1 MLLDLLSRFRKGP
14 ARRPESA
21 APGCGKGLWA
31 LSLLTLLAFSPAAL
45 PAEEPSPGSDAV
57 SAASFD
63 LSALRSLEFREGE
76 VPSVLPIDPLPAE
89 GPAPG
94 DFWIAVEDT
103 GAAAVFYQSVLP
115 VLNALKRTFPDR
127 RVIVEGI
134 PSRVF
139 VEEVR
144 ERKIPFAV
152 ATAGTTVSL
161 MLDTGAVPLATRER
175 IGEGAAGSA
184 GALLLV
190 STEKPAPKNWE
201 DLRGK
206 RLALESSVSFG
217 PWQWLGGRLVEEGY
231 EAEDFFSGLLWRA
244 HDAPEVLN
252 AVASGDADAG
262 LLSACTY
269 ERLRD
274 QGMIDTEAFLPVF
287 TRPAEPGACLASTS
301 RYPDWSIAYTSHAQ
315 DDAVRRL
322 AAVLF
327 GMPSRQ
333 NYRWGI
339 RVDLSG
345 VRSLMETLHYGP
357 YAYLDEQ
364 TFLGFFRRHLDWF
377 IGLVALLAFLAFHT
391 VRAKHLVRVRTRELE
406 SALKERDRMEEE
418 ARTSRERLSAV
429 ERVGM
434 LSQMSSMFAHELK
447 QPLASI
453 TNYIGGLK
461 LWNKA
466 RQTTD
471 EDRAMA
477 EAALSSMADEAARV
491 TAIVNRV
498 RGYAKRSNESLKPV
512 DWLAAVRRVAA
523 IVERHDTKRVPI
535 RIVAGDFLKADPSE
549 DRPAVVLGDALE
561 LELLT
566 LNLMRN
572 AGHAAFDVRGGF
584 VSVSL
589 TLEKGRY
596 WLRVTD
602 NGPKLTPEQFARLT
616 GYGESVKQEGLGIG
630 LSICRGIVDRHGGT
644 LRFYQLPVAGICA
657 EVVIEAYKGEEQ

>member
-1 MLLDLLSRFRKGP
+1 MNRLRHFSLCEILARRRKAVAAGCVGAVAALLS
-14 ARRPESA
+14 
-21 APGCGKGLWA
+21 LA
-31 LSLLTLLAFSPAAL
+31 LFISSPAAFA
-45 PAEEPSPGSDAV
+45 AEESSPSDAV

-76 VPSVLPIDPLPAE
+76 VPSVLPIDPVPAE

-103 GAAAVFYQSVLP
+103 GASAVFYQSVLP
-115 VLNALKRTFPDR
+115 VLNALKHTFPDR

-231 EAEDFFSGLLWRA
+231 EADDFFGGLLWRA

-269 ERLRD
+269 ERLRE

-287 TRPAEPGACLASTS
+287 TRLAEPGACLASTS
-301 RYPDWSIAYTSHAQ
+301 RYPDWSIAYTANAQ
-315 DDAVRRL
+315 DDTVRRL

-327 GMPSRQ
+327 GMPSQQ

-364 TFLGFFRRHLDWF
+364 TFLGFFKRHLDWL
-377 IGLVALLAFLAFHT
+377 IGFVALLAFLAFHT
-391 VRAKHLVRVRTRELE
+391 VRAKHLVRVRTTELE
-406 SALKERDRMEEE
+406 AALKERDRMEEE

-471 EDRAMA
+471 DDRAMA
-477 EAALSSMADEAARV
+477 ESALAAMADEAARV

-498 RGYAKRSNESLKPV
+498 RDYVRSQTVRDKVIDLGELVETAIGNFKITSLGNVPVALKREC
-512 DWLAAVRRVAA
+512 
-523 IVERHDTKRVPI
+523 
-535 RIVAGDFLKADPSE
+535 AGDEL
-549 DRPAVVLGDALE
+549 RVRGDSLE
-561 LELLT
+561 LELVVV
-566 LNLMRN
+566 NLLRN
-572 AGHAAFDVRGGF
+572 ASQAIQSIGKPEIRVRIFDRPGPGF
-584 VSVSL
+584 EVS
-589 TLEKGRY
+589 
-596 WLRVTD
+596 D
-602 NGPKLTPEQFARLT
+602 NGVGLTEEKLAEIVQI
-616 GYGESVKQEGLGIG
+616 GESTRPEGLGLG
-630 LSICRGIVDRHGGT
+630 LSIVRDLVELHEGKIEFSLTPAGGLVVRVT
-644 LRFYQLPVAGICA
+644 LPPAREPDKEC
-657 EVVIEAYKGEEQ
+657 EK

>member
-1 MLLDLLSRFRKGP
+1 MHRIRLLFLRKILARRRKTVAPGRAGAVAVLLS
-14 ARRPESA
+14 
-21 APGCGKGLWA
+21 LA
-31 LSLLTLLAFSPAAL
+31 LCAFFPAAL
-45 PAEEPSPGSDAV
+45 SAEESSSSDAV

-63 LSALRSLEFREGE
+63 LSALRSLEYSEDRAAAF
-76 VPSVLPIDPLPAE
+76 LPIDPIPAG
-89 GPAPG
+89 GPSEG

-103 GAAAVFYQSVLP
+103 GASTVFYQSVLP
-115 VLNALKRTFPDR
+115 VLEALKRAFPDR
-127 RVIVEGI
+127 RVNVEGI

-139 VEEVR
+139 VKEVR
-144 ERKIPFAV
+144 ERGIPFTV

-161 MLDTGAVPLATRER
+161 MLETGAVPLATRER
-175 IGEGAAGSA
+175 TGEGASSVA
-184 GALLLV
+184 GALLVV
-190 STEKPAPKNWE
+190 STENPQPKSWE

-217 PWQWLGGRLVEEGY
+217 PWQWLGGRLAKEGY
-231 EAEDFFSGLLWRA
+231 DADDFFGALLWRA

-269 ERLRD
+269 ERLREL
-274 QGMIDTEAFLPVF
+274 GMIDAEAFRPVF
-287 TRPAEPGACLASTS
+287 TEPGGEGVCLSSTA
-301 RYPDWSIAYTSHAQ
+301 RYPDWSIAYTANAQ
-315 DDAVRRL
+315 DDTVRRL

-327 GMPSRQ
+327 GMPSQQ

-357 YAYLDEQ
+357 FAYLDEQ
-364 TFLGFFRRHLDWF
+364 TFLGFLRRHLDWLLGF
-377 IGLVALLAFLAFHT
+377 LGVLAFLGFHV
-391 VRAKHLVRVRTRELE
+391 VRANHLVRVRTKALE
-406 SALKERDRMEEE
+406 AALRERDRMEEE

-477 EAALSSMADEAARV
+477 EAALVSMADEAARV

-498 RGYAKRSNESLKPV
+498 RGYAKRSNEPLKPV
-512 DWLAAVRRVAA
+512 DWLAAVRRAAA

-549 DRPAVVLGDALE
+549 DRPAMVLGDALE

-572 AGHAAFDVRGGF
+572 AGHAAFDVKGGF

-589 TLEKGRY
+589 TLDKGRY

-657 EVVIEAYKGEEQ
+657 EVVIEAYRGEEK

>member
-1 MLLDLLSRFRKGP
+1 MP
-14 ARRPESA
+14 AKTIRA
-21 APGCGKGLWA
+21 VTLATLFLVA
-31 LSLLTLLAFSPAAL
+31 LALAFL
-45 PAEEPSPGSDAV
+45 
-57 SAASFD
+57 SF
-63 LSALRSLEFREGE
+63 
-76 VPSVLPIDPLPAE
+76 
-89 GPAPG
+89 
-94 DFWIAVEDT
+94 
-103 GAAAVFYQSVLP
+103 
-115 VLNALKRTFPDR
+115 
-127 RVIVEGI
+127 
-134 PSRVF
+134 
-139 VEEVR
+139 
-144 ERKIPFAV
+144 
-152 ATAGTTVSL
+152 
-161 MLDTGAVPLATRER
+161 
-175 IGEGAAGSA
+175 
-184 GALLLV
+184 ALLL
-190 STEKPAPKNWE
+190 
-201 DLRGK
+201 
-206 RLALESSVSFG
+206 LAVVLCI
-217 PWQWLGGRLVEEGY
+217 
-231 EAEDFFSGLLWRA
+231 FF
-244 HDAPEVLN
+244 
-252 AVASGDADAG
+252 
-262 LLSACTY
+262 
-269 ERLRD
+269 
-274 QGMIDTEAFLPVF
+274 
-287 TRPAEPGACLASTS
+287 
-301 RYPDWSIAYTSHAQ
+301 
-315 DDAVRRL
+315 
-322 AAVLF
+322 
-327 GMPSRQ
+327 
-333 NYRWGI
+333 
-339 RVDLSG
+339 
-345 VRSLMETLHYGP
+345 
-357 YAYLDEQ
+357 
-364 TFLGFFRRHLDWF
+364 
-377 IGLVALLAFLAFHT
+377 ALLAFLAFHT

-549 DRPAVVLGDALE
+549 DRPAMVLGDALE

-572 AGHAAFDVRGGF
+572 AGHAAFDVTGGF

>member
-1 MLLDLLSRFRKGP
+1 MPLRLLSFLRKRSAPQPDGAASGRRKGLAVSLCALLAVFSAQLP
-14 ARRPESA
+14 A
-21 APGCGKGLWA
+21 APE
-31 LSLLTLLAFSPAAL
+31 TPPA
-45 PAEEPSPGSDAV
+45 DAV
-57 SAASFD
+57 SSASFD
-63 LSALRSLEFREGE
+63 LSALRSLEFTEGRGQNLTE
-76 VPSVLPIDPLPAE
+76 IELMPPE
-89 GPAPG
+89 GLGEG

-103 GAAAVFYQSVLP
+103 GSSAVFYQSVLP
-115 VLNALKRTFPDR
+115 VLDALKRTFPDR
-127 RVIVEGI
+127 RVGVEGI

-144 ERKIPFAV
+144 ERNIPFAV

-175 IGEGAAGSA
+175 IGEGAEGSA

-190 STEKPAPKNWE
+190 SADKPVPKNWE

-231 EAEDFFSGLLWRA
+231 EAEDFFGALLWRA

-269 ERLRD
+269 ERLQS
-274 QGMIDTEAFLPVF
+274 QGMIDSEAFLPVF
-287 TRPAEPGACLASTS
+287 TRPARPGACLSTTA
-301 RYPDWSIAYTSHAQ
+301 RYPDWSISYTSHAQ
-315 DDAVRRL
+315 DDSVRRL

-327 GMPSRQ
+327 GMPSMQ

-364 TFLGFFRRHLDWF
+364 TFLGFFRRHLDWL
-377 IGLVALLAFLAFHT
+377 IGFVALIAFLVFHT

-418 ARTSRERLSAV
+418 ARMSRERLSAV

-498 RGYAKRSNESLKPV
+498 RGYAKRSNEPLKPV
-512 DWLAAVRRVAA
+512 DWLAAVRRAAA

-589 TLEKGRY
+589 TFEKGRY
-596 WLRVTD
+596 YLRVTD
-602 NGPKLTPEQFARLT
+602 NGPKLNSEQFARLT

-657 EVVIEAYKGEEQ
+657 EVVIEAYKGEEK

>member
-1 MLLDLLSRFRKGP
+1 MHRIRLLFLRKILARRRKTVAPGRAGVVAALLS
-14 ARRPESA
+14 
-21 APGCGKGLWA
+21 LA
-31 LSLLTLLAFSPAAL
+31 LCAFFPAAL
-45 PAEEPSPGSDAV
+45 SAEESSSSDAV

-63 LSALRSLEFREGE
+63 LSALRSLEYSEDRAAAF
-76 VPSVLPIDPLPAE
+76 LPIDPIPAG
-89 GPAPG
+89 GPSEG

-103 GAAAVFYQSVLP
+103 GASTVFYQSVLP
-115 VLNALKRTFPDR
+115 VLEALKRAFPDR
-127 RVIVEGI
+127 RVNVEGI

-139 VEEVR
+139 VKEVR
-144 ERKIPFAV
+144 ERGIPFTV

-161 MLDTGAVPLATRER
+161 MLETGAVPLATRER
-175 IGEGAAGSA
+175 TGEGASGVA
-184 GALLLV
+184 GALLVV
-190 STEKPAPKNWE
+190 STENPQPKNWE

-217 PWQWLGGRLVEEGY
+217 PWQWLGGRLAKEGY
-231 EAEDFFSGLLWRA
+231 DADDFFGALLWRA

-269 ERLRD
+269 ERLREL
-274 QGMIDTEAFLPVF
+274 GMIDAEAFRPVF
-287 TRPAEPGACLASTS
+287 TELGGEGVCLSSTA
-301 RYPDWSIAYTSHAQ
+301 RYPDWSIAYTANAQ
-315 DDAVRRL
+315 DDTVRRL

-327 GMPSRQ
+327 GMPSQQ

-357 YAYLDEQ
+357 FAYLDEQ
-364 TFLGFFRRHLDWF
+364 TFLGFLRRHLDWLLGF
-377 IGLVALLAFLAFHT
+377 LGVLAFLGFHV
-391 VRAKHLVRVRTRELE
+391 VRANHLVRVRTKALE
-406 SALKERDRMEEE
+406 AALRERDRMEEE

-477 EAALSSMADEAARV
+477 EAALVSMADEAARV

-498 RGYAKRSNESLKPV
+498 RGYAKRSNEPLKPV
-512 DWLAAVRRVAA
+512 DWLAAVRRAAA

-549 DRPAVVLGDALE
+549 DRPAMVLGDALE

-572 AGHAAFDVRGGF
+572 AGHAAFDVKGGF

-589 TLEKGRY
+589 TLDKGRY

-602 NGPKLTPEQFARLT
+602 NGPELTPEQFARLT

-657 EVVIEAYKGEEQ
+657 EVVIEAYRGEEK

>member
-1 MLLDLLSRFRKGP
+1 MNRLRHFSLCEILARRRKAVAAGCVGAVAALLS
-14 ARRPESA
+14 
-21 APGCGKGLWA
+21 LA
-31 LSLLTLLAFSPAAL
+31 LFISSPAAFA
-45 PAEEPSPGSDAV
+45 AEESSPSDAV

-76 VPSVLPIDPLPAE
+76 VPSVLPIDPVPAE

-103 GAAAVFYQSVLP
+103 GASAVFYQSVLP
-115 VLNALKRTFPDR
+115 VLNALKHTFPDR

-231 EAEDFFSGLLWRA
+231 EADDFFGGLLWRA

-269 ERLRD
+269 ERLRE

-301 RYPDWSIAYTSHAQ
+301 RYPDWSIAYTANAQ
-315 DDAVRRL
+315 DDTVRRL

-327 GMPSRQ
+327 GMPSQQ

-364 TFLGFFRRHLDWF
+364 TFLGFFKRHLDWL
-377 IGLVALLAFLAFHT
+377 IGFVALLAFLAFHT
-391 VRAKHLVRVRTRELE
+391 VRAKHLVRVRTTELE
-406 SALKERDRMEEE
+406 AALKERDRMEEE

-471 EDRAMA
+471 DDRAMA
-477 EAALSSMADEAARV
+477 ESALAAMADEAARV

-498 RGYAKRSNESLKPV
+498 RGYAKRSNEPLKPV
-512 DWLAAVRRVAA
+512 DWLAAVRRAAA

-549 DRPAVVLGDALE
+549 DRPAMVLGDALE

-572 AGHAAFDVRGGF
+572 AGHAAFDVTGGF

-589 TLEKGRY
+589 TLDKGRY

-602 NGPKLTPEQFARLT
+602 NGPKLNPEQFARLT

-644 LRFYQLPVAGICA
+644 LRLYQLPVAGICA
-657 EVVIEAYKGEEQ
+657 EVVIEAYRGAEK

>member
-1 MLLDLLSRFRKGP
+1 MNRLRHFSLCEILARRRKAVAAGCVGAVAALLS
-14 ARRPESA
+14 
-21 APGCGKGLWA
+21 LA
-31 LSLLTLLAFSPAAL
+31 LFISSPAAFA
-45 PAEEPSPGSDAV
+45 AEESSPSDAV

-76 VPSVLPIDPLPAE
+76 VSSVLPIDPVPAE

-103 GAAAVFYQSVLP
+103 GASAVFYQSVLP
-115 VLNALKRTFPDR
+115 VLNALKHTFPDR

-175 IGEGAAGSA
+175 IGESAAGSA

-231 EAEDFFSGLLWRA
+231 EADDFFGGLLWRA

-269 ERLRD
+269 ERLRE

-301 RYPDWSIAYTSHAQ
+301 RYPDWSIAYTANAQ
-315 DDAVRRL
+315 DDTVRRL

-327 GMPSRQ
+327 GMPSQQ

-364 TFLGFFRRHLDWF
+364 TFLGFFKRHLDWL
-377 IGLVALLAFLAFHT
+377 IGFVALLAFLAFHT
-391 VRAKHLVRVRTRELE
+391 VRAKHLVRVRTTELE
-406 SALKERDRMEEE
+406 AALKERDRMEEE

-471 EDRAMA
+471 DDRAIA
-477 EAALSSMADEAARV
+477 ESALAAMADEAARV
-491 TAIVNRV
+491 TAIVN
-498 RGYAKRSNESLKPV
+498 EPLKPV
-512 DWLAAVRRVAA
+512 DWLAAVRRAAA

-549 DRPAVVLGDALE
+549 DRPAMVLGDALE

-572 AGHAAFDVRGGF
+572 AGHAAFDVTGGF

-589 TLEKGRY
+589 TLDKGRY

-602 NGPKLTPEQFARLT
+602 NGPKLNPEQFARLT

-657 EVVIEAYKGEEQ
+657 EVVIEAY

>member
-1 MLLDLLSRFRKGP
+1 MNRLRHFSLCEILARRRKAVAAGCVGAVAALLS
-14 ARRPESA
+14 
-21 APGCGKGLWA
+21 LA
-31 LSLLTLLAFSPAAL
+31 LFISSPAAFA
-45 PAEEPSPGSDAV
+45 AEESSPSDAV

-76 VPSVLPIDPLPAE
+76 VPSVLPIDPVPAE

-103 GAAAVFYQSVLP
+103 GASAVFYQSVLP
-115 VLNALKRTFPDR
+115 VLNALKHTFPDR

-231 EAEDFFSGLLWRA
+231 EADDFFGGLLWRA

-269 ERLRD
+269 ERLRE

-301 RYPDWSIAYTSHAQ
+301 RYPDWSIAYTANAQ
-315 DDAVRRL
+315 DDTVRRL

-327 GMPSRQ
+327 GMPSQQ

-364 TFLGFFRRHLDWF
+364 TFLGFFKRHLDWL
-377 IGLVALLAFLAFHT
+377 IGFVALLAFLAFHT
-391 VRAKHLVRVRTRELE
+391 VRAKHLVRVRTTELE
-406 SALKERDRMEEE
+406 AALKERDRMEEE

-471 EDRAMA
+471 DDRAMA
-477 EAALSSMADEAARV
+477 ESALAAMADEAARV

-512 DWLAAVRRVAA
+512 DWLAAVRRAAA

-549 DRPAVVLGDALE
+549 DRPAMVLGDALE

-572 AGHAAFDVRGGF
+572 AGHAAFDVTGGF

-589 TLEKGRY
+589 TLDKGRY

-602 NGPKLTPEQFARLT
+602 NGPKLNPEQFARLT

-657 EVVIEAYKGEEQ
+657 EVVIEAYRGEEK